1 MVEWY
6 WDISPFALV
15 SPWLWCRTLGPCMP
29 SPTTT
34 FGDLRNAKA
43 GQARRRR
50 IPSVA
55 PPPEL
60 QDWLR
65 TFQVGTDPGQRV
77 CLRGHWGAVGLKGG
91 CEGAKACLMSLSSDT
106 SYRQAFRVLQWS
118 FSKFFPLAQAVQNW
132 SISCSHWAVCLF
144 SKVTLL
150 CPPSCSTTVQSYMTR
165 GAPSPI
171 FVLLSVLGPW
181 PAPETMLSSSPDAPM
196 VVGITAGAGLH
207 GGTAQLQGSL

>member
-1 MVEWY
+1 
-6 WDISPFALV
+6 
-15 SPWLWCRTLGPCMP
+15 MP

-106 SYRQAFRVLQWS
+106 SYRQAFWVLQWFQQVFTLIS
-118 FSKFFPLAQAVQNW
+118 SSTELVHFLFPL
-132 SISCSHWAVCLF
+132 
-144 SKVTLL
+144 
-150 CPPSCSTTVQSYMTR
+150 
-165 GAPSPI
+165 
-171 FVLLSVLGPW
+171 
-181 PAPETMLSSSPDAPM
+181 
-196 VVGITAGAGLH
+196 
-207 GGTAQLQGSL
+207 GSLPFFQGDVALPTIMQHHCPIIHD